1 MQSQNYIKFSQEI
14 NISSELL
21 KNISKLNVWDEKFRL
36 LMIAGKKFPKN
47 LAYIQV
53 DDYLVRGCESK
64 AWLSCSKIEDKL
76 FFIADSESRI
86 IKGLLMAL
94 LPQINRKEKNE
105 ILDFNADLLFKQLGL
120 ERHLSDSR
128 KGGMHTLWKEILKLS
143 KQA

>member
-1 MQSQNYIKFSQEI
+1 MQKQDYINFSQEI
-14 NISSELL
+14 STATELL
-21 KNISKLNVWDEKFRL
+21 TNISKQNAWDEKFRL
-36 LMIAGKKFPKN
+36 LMMAGKKFPKN

-86 IKGLLMAL
+86 IKGLLTAL
-94 LPQINRKEKNE
+94 LPQINKKRKNE
-105 ILDFNADLLFKQLGL
+105 ILDFNAELLFKQLGL

-128 KGGMHTLWKEILKLS
+128 KGGIHTLWKEILKLS